1 LLEFERQLWTRD
13 IDRIAGVDEAGR
25 GPLAGPVVAAAVVL
39 KRAFAE
45 SMMLPESPLWG
56 LTDSKKLTQQQRELF
71 FGLLT
76 DNASISFGVGI
87 ADVEEIDAINILR
100 ATHVAMQRAL
110 DKLSPAPEHVL
121 VDGLPVDSIILPAT
135 AIVKGDSRS
144 LSIAAASVIAKV
156 TRDRMLEALD
166 ATYPIYGFAR
176 HKGYGT
182 QAHMLTLMEN
192 GPCPAH
198 RTSFRPVREAAEI
211 QRRRP
216 KVIRTRKHAPK
227 RPPEA
232 EQQELF

>member
-1 LLEFERQLWTRD
+1 MLEFERQLWTRD
-13 IDRIAGVDEAGR
+13 IDRVAGVDEAGR
-25 GPLAGPVVAAAVVL
+25 GPLAGPVVAAAVVF

-45 SMMLPESPLWG
+45 GALLPQSPLAR

-71 FGLLT
+71 FDILI
-76 DNASISFGVGI
+76 DHPSVSFGVGI
-87 ADVEEIDAINILR
+87 ADVEEIDAINILQ

-110 DKLSPAPEHVL
+110 DKLVPPPEHVL
-121 VDGLPVDSIILPAT
+121 VDGLPVETITFPST

-144 LSIAAASVIAKV
+144 FSIAAASVIAKV

-166 ATYPIYGFAR
+166 VAYPLYGFAR

-182 QAHMLTLMEN
+182 QDHMVALMEH

-216 KVIRTRKHAPK
+216 KVIRTRRAGRKS
-227 RPPEA
+227 PPA
-232 EQQELF
+232 AQQQELF